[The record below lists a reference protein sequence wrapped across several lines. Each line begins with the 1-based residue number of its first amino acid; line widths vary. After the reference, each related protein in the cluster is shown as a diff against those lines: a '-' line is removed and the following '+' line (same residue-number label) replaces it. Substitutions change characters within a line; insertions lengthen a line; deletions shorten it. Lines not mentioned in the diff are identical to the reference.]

1 MRLQPGIND
10 TTGPGGPIG
19 ESSHFASP
27 RLVSTRLVSF
37 RAASSAIRSTNFVV
51 RQIRIRPVI
60 GPRNRAGRW
69 YRQCNVRWISNKPG
83 PGTPLRARCCVCV
96 CVCEEETIEGG
107 ARRCVAMPRT
117 RFDVTAMLEGRSSCC
132 VLFSSCSIAAR
143 DTARSRAALLWLARF
158 GNARRYNGRCTYVMR
173 RCGNT

>member
-83 PGTPLRARCCVCV
+83 PGTPLRARCSVCVCV
-96 CVCEEETIEGG
+96 CVCVCVRKKRSKGEHVGVSQCLGHGSTW
-107 ARRCVAMPRT
+107 RRCSKEEARVA
-117 RFDVTAMLEGRSSCC
+117 CC
-132 VLFSSCSIAAR
+132 FLRV
-143 DTARSRAALLWLARF
+143 RSRLEIPRARGPLYCGSRGLAMRGDITAAVR
-158 GNARRYNGRCTYVMR
+158 T
-173 RCGNT
+173 